1 MTAETTDQR
10 AEREWR
16 ENQAWVSGSGHEPQI
31 SEMPAGSNWYCECGK
46 QGKGLGT
53 RAQAIAAHGRHVRA
67 ARRAEHMKPAT
78 VPGVPSRGR
87 PKEIVRL
94 SEETVAA
101 LAARAEAEG
110 VSKSDIM
117 RRAIEKEL
125 GVTRCHQDS

>member
-1 MTAETTDQR
+1 MSAETADQR
-10 AEREWR
+10 ADREWR

-31 SEMPAGSNWYCECGK
+31 SERPAGANWYCECGK

-67 ARRAEHMKPAT
+67 VRRADRMTPDTASR
-78 VPGVPSRGR
+78 VPSKGR

-101 LAARAEAEG
+101 LVERAEAEG

-125 GVTRCHQDS
+125 GVSSDE